1 MRGCFPRPRM
11 PSTRR
16 VVHCFDRIVDQV
28 RDDLSQLT
36 LMAVHKRQSG
46 GKLRMCRDAVIR
58 QLSSQRL
65 QYFTG
70 NLADVDRYSGLIDS
84 PEQGYHAVEPVPPV
98 PPFPSDLIPN
108 CAQLVDIER
117 RPSKISPCRTPVCRD
132 GG

>member
-1 MRGCFPRPRM
+1 MRGCFHPQRPT
-11 PSTRR
+11 STRR
-16 VVHCFDRIVDQV
+16 AVHFIDRLVDQV
-28 RDDLSQLT
+28 RDDLAQLT

-84 PEQGYHAVEPVPPV
+84 PEQGYDAVEHVARVAAVPYDV
-98 PPFPSDLIPN
+98 IEN